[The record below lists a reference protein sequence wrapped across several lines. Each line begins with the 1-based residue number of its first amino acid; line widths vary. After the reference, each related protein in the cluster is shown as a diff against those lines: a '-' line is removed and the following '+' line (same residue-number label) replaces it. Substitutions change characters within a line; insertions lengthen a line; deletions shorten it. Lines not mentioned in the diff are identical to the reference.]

1 MERVGNLGGMIL
13 HDPSDDDPWL
23 GLTLGPSKSV
33 VEEFMRMNREE
44 AHEEHNKKPPS
55 KSSEMALVDS
65 SDDETWLQLKL
76 SRARKVHCRYCG
88 KPFYN
93 RQVLGGHTV
102 RCRKNQPSDGPM
114 KLHCMHCAKE
124 FPSLAAMYGHMA
136 SC

>member
-1 MERVGNLGGMIL
+1 MQMERVGNLGGMIL

-102 RCRKNQPSDGPM
+102 RCRSKISFILLIILMLIISYRIFMLLYIYILLIQ
-114 KLHCMHCAKE
+114 
-124 FPSLAAMYGHMA
+124 
-136 SC
+136 